1 MNDDELIR
9 EIATKAFADA
19 LEARSQE
26 LAEDIARRMSAALQ
40 PPAAQRDRTTA
51 LRDGSLLIAGSR
63 SQTETLE
70 TLLAA
75 SSAISAG
82 CGLLILRGAQAGG
95 WNCQGLTSLDLF
107 KRAVLDCS
115 HGVAAKV
122 IASCRAAEVRA
133 SELDRI
139 FAARIG
145 LNGAAKVALIPV
157 LLKGRVS
164 ALLLAL
170 APEGDEAAALEV
182 LVQVAQ
188 LVLDVQAYRKAP
200 PPRPAAQEPNHA
212 AAAEAPTHA
221 VVHPAAVEVP
231 QAVATYVA
239 ETPAAE
245 HENVPV
251 EAVPNPEP
259 PAVEHQH
266 EVENSV
272 SEAEH
277 VDEAPA
283 AKHEQVP
290 AEDVAVAE
298 PPSVEHD
305 QEAESTVPE
314 AEHIA
319 ETPEAEHE
327 PVTESG
333 VPEHAQ
339 VEVAV
344 TSWQAEAA
352 KALESEREVVQEVSA
367 VPAQPMPEPEHEPV
381 ETAAE
386 AVQAPEAV
394 AVQET
399 SQPEPEAVYAAVA
412 VTSVGE
418 PEVHV
423 PHLEADAPT
432 RITYSAFHENSPAS
446 QVISQAPDESHQK
459 ARRFAK
465 LLVEEIKLY
474 NQSKVAEGRA
484 HGDLYL
490 RLREDIE
497 KSRAAYHKRYGQS
510 VRDVDYFSQEILR
523 ILADNNPSVMG
534 AGFPS

>member
-9 EIATKAFADA
+9 EIASKAFADA
-19 LEARSQE
+19 LEAKSQE

-75 SSAISAG
+75 SSAICDG

-95 WNCQGLTSLDLF
+95 WNCHGLTSLDHF
-107 KRAVLDCS
+107 KHAILDCS

-122 IASCRAAEVRA
+122 IASCSAAEVRA

-145 LNGAAKVALIPV
+145 LDGTAKVALIPV
-157 LLKGRVS
+157 LLKGHVS

-200 PPRPAAQEPNHA
+200 PPRPVAQEQNHA
-212 AAAEAPTHA
+212 AAAEAPTQP

-231 QAVATYVA
+231 QTAPVHVAEATVAVPEHVPVQAVPVAETHAVEHHEEAERPVPEAKYVA
-239 ETPAAE
+239 E
-245 HENVPV
+245 
-251 EAVPNPEP
+251 
-259 PAVEHQH
+259 
-266 EVENSV
+266 
-272 SEAEH
+272 
-277 VDEAPA
+277 
-283 AKHEQVP
+283 
-290 AEDVAVAE
+290 
-298 PPSVEHD
+298 
-305 QEAESTVPE
+305 VPE
-314 AEHIA
+314 AEH
-319 ETPEAEHE
+319 EQ
-327 PVTESG
+327 VTESG

-339 VEVAV
+339 TAATV

-352 KALESEREVVQEVSA
+352 KALEAEREAVHEVA
-367 VPAQPMPEPEHEPV
+367 APLPPTPEPEHEPV
-381 ETAAE
+381 EAVADA

-394 AVQET
+394 AVPEV
-399 SQPEPEAVYAAVA
+399 SRSEPEPAYAPVA
-412 VTSVGE
+412 VTPVGE

-423 PHLEADAPT
+423 PRPEADVSS
-432 RITYSAFHENSPAS
+432 RITYPAFHESAPAA

-497 KSRAAYHKRYGQS
+497 KSRAAYHKRYGES
-510 VRDVDYFSQEILR
+510 VRDVDYFSQELLR